1 MIKIGQPFL
10 IEKDNMARVIS
21 ELTIDGETCQL
32 WAEVDKKYA
41 QYICYEHSDAFVV
54 AILHY
59 AIMNNHDIIC
69 EAPMNEDLYYQIST
83 YTIDALTKWSPNM
96 HKIMLKS
103 EIDSQRLPCA
113 GKVGTGI
120 SCGIDSFHA
129 LALHA
134 DIKMNRHRITHLLF
148 NNTGSHGEGV
158 AAEKLYN
165 ERRNRIESFCSQ
177 YGFDLIELN
186 SNIKSVFKQNHLLSH
201 TYTSMF
207 SVFCLQKLFSVYY
220 YASGHTI
227 NDFTIKD
234 TDIND
239 PAFYD
244 IFLLQSFSTENLKL
258 YSEGVNLTR
267 LEKTKEV
274 AKYEPS
280 YNYLNVCVKT
290 SENCGKCEK
299 CRRTLLAL
307 DAIGKI
313 DSYTSVFDVDYYKN
327 NKIEYLIFLE
337 VQKKLNNIF
346 YIEMYPYF
354 KRNIT
359 PLIKIRAI
367 PIILSAYTRR
377 LFNLIKKHLPNNVL
391 YVLYRIKR

>member
-165 ERRNRIESFCSQ
+165 ERRNRIESFCTQ

-337 VQKKLNNIF
+337 VQKRLNNIF

>member
-1 MIKIGQPFL
+1 MIKIGQPYL
-10 IEKDNMARVIS
+10 IEKDNKVRVVSDIM
-21 ELTIDGETCQL
+21 IDGETCPL

-54 AILHY
+54 ALLHY
-59 AIMNNHDIIC
+59 AITNNQDIVC

-96 HKIMLKS
+96 HKITLEA

-113 GKVGTGI
+113 NKVGTGI

-148 NNTGSHGEGV
+148 NNTGSHGEGA

-165 ERRNRIESFCSQ
+165 ERRNRIESFCTQ
-177 YGFDLIELN
+177 NGFNLIELN
-186 SNIKSVFKQNHLLSH
+186 SNIKSTFKQNHLLSH

-207 SVFCLQKLFSVYY
+207 SVFCLQKLFSIYY

-234 TDIND
+234 TDIID
-239 PAFYD
+239 PANYD
-244 IFLLQSFSTENLKL
+244 FFLLQSFSTENLKL
-258 YSEGVNLTR
+258 YSEGACLTR

-274 AKYEPS
+274 AKYKPS
-280 YNYLNVCVKT
+280 YNFLNVCVRT

-307 DAIGKI
+307 DAIGGL
-313 DSYTSVFDVDYYKN
+313 DYYSSVFDIDYYKN

-337 VQKKLNNIF
+337 AQKRLNNVF
-346 YIEMYPYF
+346 YIEIYPYF
-354 KRNIT
+354 KKDIT
-359 PLIKIRAI
+359 LLIKIRAI
-367 PIILSAYTRR
+367 PMILLTYKRC
-377 LFNLIKKHLPNNVL
+377 LFSLIKKHIPKKILG
-391 YVLYRIKR
+391 VLYRIKR